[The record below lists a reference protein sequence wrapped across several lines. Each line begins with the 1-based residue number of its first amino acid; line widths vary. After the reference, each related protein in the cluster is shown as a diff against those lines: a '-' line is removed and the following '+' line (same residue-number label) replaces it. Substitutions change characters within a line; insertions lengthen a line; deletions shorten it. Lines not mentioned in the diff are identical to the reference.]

1 MGILHLCFDGNFI
14 NNSLKV
20 FEKYYPGQN
29 LFIVNKEKKD
39 FQMLQDDERLLGI
52 PLEEEDFPKVH
63 QLCIEH
69 HIDKIIIH
77 GIKPSFV
84 DCLQYLKKDGEFKVY
99 WIFWGYE
106 LYFALGQLGKYK
118 LVDGG
123 VNPFLLQTYYSSN
136 RYSYFVKRIWYGKK
150 VFADLLK
157 KFLPM
162 VDYFCFW
169 NYKDY
174 ELLQS
179 YFHTDIKYKFF
190 AYAAYTGQEEP
201 GHGEKLPARSSRTI
215 MINHQASNT
224 GNHCTIMN
232 KIASL
237 DAKNS
242 YKKIVPL
249 SYGSPRV
256 RNHVLKIGKKLF
268 ASQFQPI
275 FEYMPRDEY
284 FALITSVEVAV
295 FGARRQEA
303 SGNISTLLR
312 NGVKVFLRENNNL
325 LQYYKEKGY
334 ILFSFENDLHSM
346 EDLKPLTVE
355 EQKHNKECSIKNRI
369 LYDQFMPSF
378 FNE

>member
-1 MGILHLCFDGNFI
+1 
-14 NNSLKV
+14 
-20 FEKYYPGQN
+20 
-29 LFIVNKEKKD
+29 
-39 FQMLQDDERLLGI
+39 
-52 PLEEEDFPKVH
+52 
-63 QLCIEH
+63 
-69 HIDKIIIH
+69 
-77 GIKPSFV
+77 
-84 DCLQYLKKDGEFKVY
+84 
-99 WIFWGYE
+99 
-106 LYFALGQLGKYK
+106 
-118 LVDGG
+118 
-123 VNPFLLQTYYSSN
+123 
-136 RYSYFVKRIWYGKK
+136 
-150 VFADLLK
+150 
-157 KFLPM
+157 
-162 VDYFCFW
+162 
-169 NYKDY
+169 
-174 ELLQS
+174 
-179 YFHTDIKYKFF
+179 
-190 AYAAYTGQEEP
+190 
-201 GHGEKLPARSSRTI
+201 
-215 MINHQASNT
+215 MI
-224 GNHCTIMN
+224 
-232 KIASL
+232 
-237 DAKNS
+237 
-242 YKKIVPL
+242 

-346 EDLKPLTVE
+346 KDLKPLTVE